1 MVGSRQTGEVA
12 HADGDVVARA
22 DFGQPRVKALS
33 PEQGAEQQ
41 RHALAVAIAF
51 AQHLSGTVGTMAR
64 HTGLVSHIAD
74 VALHPTINGAQLLFR
89 CLATLRDGADKLALT
104 GQRAVDLLH
113 AARPSVKGVNIGK
126 GTHDNEMGLH
136 GTQGRLIV
144 IVGQGRQ
151 TVYGKREHRVR

>member
-33 PEQGAEQQ
+33 PEQGTEQQ

-51 AQHLSGTVGTMAR
+51 AQHLGGTVGTMAR

-74 VALHPTINGAQLLFR
+74 VALHPAVDGAELLLR
-89 CLATLRDGADKLALT
+89 RLAAFRDGAEKLALA
-104 GQRAVDLLH
+104 GQRAVNLLH
-113 AARPSVKGVNIGK
+113 AARPAVEGVDIGK
-126 GTHDNEMGLH
+126 GPHDNEMGLH

-144 IVGQGRQ
+144 IVGQGWQ
-151 TVYGKREHRVR
+151 TVNGKREHRV